1 MAGQELY
8 GRQSPGLQTLSCDS
22 QVVSRKKPY
31 VCILL
36 MHAVCLKPLQDSW
49 PLLCLLCIQP
59 LVILFWIDGFCD
71 AGVLFGILVQPL
83 MSLKVLF
90 VCGTSES
97 AKSGVADY
105 VHCLAS
111 ELTRQ
116 GHQCACIA
124 LHDSYVSAKFNDP
137 PLSWRPHE
145 VPVRRLSSHI
155 PWRVRKAL
163 LKEELQA
170 LRPDWISFHY
180 VPYAYQTKGLP
191 LGMLRCLAPVRRS
204 AYWQIMAHELWV
216 DSHAGLRNRLLSTLQ
231 QWIARLLF
239 AMVRPRVVHVTNH
252 CYQSMLSG
260 CGIPSRILP
269 LFSAIPF
276 AAGAVA
282 VDRPHSQWTFVVFG
296 TINRDWSPEP
306 LLQQIESA
314 RVFHGIGTCRFVSVG
329 NAGDYGATA
338 WDSLTSTSYPA
349 FTFTRLGQLS
359 VERVSEQLQQADF
372 AISVMPSHLVDKSS
386 AVAAMVAHGLPVII
400 SRLSRNCEQW
410 HQSLQRTGHFILLDT
425 SFSSALGSASK
436 YPPVNTLEATT
447 RQFVADLELAM

>member
-1 MAGQELY
+1 
-8 GRQSPGLQTLSCDS
+8 
-22 QVVSRKKPY
+22 
-31 VCILL
+31 
-36 MHAVCLKPLQDSW
+36 
-49 PLLCLLCIQP
+49 
-59 LVILFWIDGFCD
+59 
-71 AGVLFGILVQPL
+71 
-83 MSLKVLF
+83 MSFKIIF
-90 VCGTSES
+90 VCGSFELAT
-97 AKSGVADY
+97 SGVSDY
-105 VHCLAS
+105 IYCLAR

-116 GHQCACIA
+116 GFQCACIS
-124 LHDSYVSAKFNDP
+124 LHDSYCSVLNNDP
-137 PLSWRPHE
+137 PLRWQPNE

-155 PWRVRKAL
+155 PWRVRAAL
-163 LKEELQA
+163 LKAELQ
-170 LRPDWISFHY
+170 LLNPDWISFHY
-180 VPYAYQTKGLP
+180 VPYAYQPKGLP
-191 LGMLRCLAPVRRS
+191 LGLLRCLAHVSRI
-204 AYWQIMAHELWV
+204 AQWQIMAHELWV
-216 DSHAGLRNRLLSTLQ
+216 DPHAGPRNRLLSTLQ
-231 QWIARLLF
+231 KWIAQIIFL
-239 AMVRPRVVHVTNH
+239 MVRPRVVHVTNH

-314 RVFHGIGTCRFVSVG
+314 RVLHGVESCRFVSVG
-329 NAGDYGATA
+329 NAGDYGARL
-338 WDSLTSTSYPA
+338 WDSLSSTSYPA
-349 FTFTRLGQLS
+349 FTFSRLGELP

-372 AISVMPSHLVDKSS
+372 GISVMPSLLVDKSS